1 MNIIF
6 NEKSTKLWII
16 LNICI
21 IGSSIS
27 NNLIFSLFAI
37 ILFLFFQKSHHL
49 FFFHTKFQFSNVL
62 FLFSSTFQF
71 TVHYFSKNLV
81 PLSLKV
87 SIFLYFNFPYL
98 LSFVY
103 FYFSLVLFLFSLVQ
117 NVIDTNNIILQSEWK
132 YLLSLLVSFIARHF
146 TRLRFFSIC
155 WFICTEI
162 KSRFQTKWLFFT
174 KSPLDD
180 KFHSLSLN
188 TNTIFF
194 FLLYFSYK

>member
-27 NNLIFSLFAI
+27 NNFHYSLLFYFYFSKNLIIFSFSI
-37 ILFLFFQKSHHL
+37 QNFNFLTFYFY
-49 FFFHTKFQFSNVL
+49 
-62 FLFSSTFQF
+62 FLPLLFQF